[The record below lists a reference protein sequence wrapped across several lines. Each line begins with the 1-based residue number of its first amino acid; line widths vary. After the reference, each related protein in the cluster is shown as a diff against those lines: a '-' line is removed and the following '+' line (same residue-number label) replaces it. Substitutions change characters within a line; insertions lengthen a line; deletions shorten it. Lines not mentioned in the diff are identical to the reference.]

1 MPLTEK
7 ELLYATQIAY
17 YDFDQNLINEL
28 ATQNNGVPPT
38 LQDILAKDKELFN
51 PDDTKNQST
60 IYSQLWKNWEKA
72 KEDHGVGSLQ
82 EIRAQTAL
90 GRYDEMQS

>member
-51 PDDTKNQST
+51 PDDTKN
-60 IYSQLWKNWEKA
+60 
-72 KEDHGVGSLQ
+72 
-82 EIRAQTAL
+82 
-90 GRYDEMQS
+90 